1 MMMMMRE
8 GRLIEK
14 HGLQHQ
20 TLCHLLLPR
29 ACFLHKKKKK
39 KSQAM
44 CGCGVVCGC
53 GGRCLRFA
61 RAKKS
66 RQR

>member
-39 KSQAM
+39 KKSGNVRVW
-44 CGCGVVCGC
+44 CGLW
-53 GGRCLRFA
+53 LRW
-61 RAKKS
+61 
-66 RQR
+66 